1 MEEGFRVLKRAL
13 AVRPIFHWTQRRVKA
28 HMAVCFVA
36 FALLRILRYQH
47 NSMHGGKEPLS
58 EARILSELSAVDM
71 SLLRNQCTGKPYLVP
86 AATGRQ
92 QITLYKAVGLT
103 LQQSTVPLKEESGK

>member
-1 MEEGFRVLKRAL
+1 MEEGFRVLKCAL
-13 AVRPIFHWTQRRVKA
+13 AVRPIFHWRERRVKA
-28 HMAVCFVA
+28 HMAICFVA

-58 EARILSELSAVDM
+58 QARILSELSAVEV
-71 SLLRNQCTGKPYLVP
+71 SLLRDQGTGKRYLVP

-92 QITLYKAVGLT
+92 QINLYKAVGLT
-103 LQQSTVPLKEESGK
+103 LQQSTFR

>member
-1 MEEGFRVLKRAL
+1 MLKRAL

-28 HMAVCFVA
+28 HMAICFVA

-47 NSMHGGKEPLS
+47 NSMHGGKKPLS
-58 EARILSELSAVDM
+58 EARILSELSAVEV
-71 SLLRNQCTGKPYLVP
+71 SLLRDQGTGKRYLVP

-92 QITLYKAVGLT
+92 QINLYKAVGLT
-103 LQQSTVPLKEESGK
+103 LQRSTVPLKEESGE